1 MAKNNIVNRLILS
14 TQSKAKLWVSLFTIF
29 LGTTLLLLA
38 TLLWTNFEDL
48 LNGNSKKDS
57 LGATYL
63 TVGKQIKT
71 SGTDAETLKFT
82 PSEIDSIKQAP
93 EVLAV
98 GNITSN
104 HFPIYAIM
112 GGNMGFATEMPIE
125 SVPNE
130 FIDNLPSDWMWEVGQ
145 KRVPLIVS
153 SDFLNLYNYV
163 FAPSQG
169 LPQLS
174 AKSIMT
180 LSITLKIGRDPNSE
194 LYIGYI
200 AGFSDRIGSVIAPK
214 SFIEYGNNKY
224 AANSKETTTQVVL
237 KVKDPSNHKFKTF
250 LDNNNY
256 NTNGEKLKWNKVRS
270 IVSVISTSVGILAIV
285 ILTMSIFLFMMF
297 IELTI
302 VKAYSNIQLLITLGY
317 SPKKLTTT
325 LYKYFMPYIITTIA
339 SSIISTMA
347 IQLIAK
353 NIAAKSNLE
362 IASTPHFYVFI
373 VSVLCLLLLLGFM
386 ARAIKKSIH

>member
-38 TLLWTNFEDL
+38 TLLWTNFEEL

-82 PSEIDSIKQAP
+82 PSEIDSIKRAP

-224 AANSKETTTQVVL
+224 ASNLKETTTQVVL
-237 KVKDPSNHKFKTF
+237 KVKDPSNQKFKTF

-325 LYKYFMPYIITTIA
+325 LYKYFMPYIITTIT
-339 SSIISTMA
+339 SSIITTMA